1 MAVMKVAVIDYGMGN
16 LRSVA
21 RALEHVGA
29 ESVVVTDNPAVIQG
43 CSRVVFPGQGAV
55 RDCMSALQAH
65 DLLGVLEQVMADRP
79 FLGICMGMQALMER
93 SEENQGVTALG
104 RFAGT
109 VRHFRALTAD
119 NPALKIPH
127 MGWNGV
133 EQSQAHPLW
142 AGIANGE
149 RFYFVHSYFVDP
161 CSPDIVYGES
171 EYGGRFAAAIG
182 AENVFA
188 TQFHPEKSQQSGLR
202 LLQNFLAWDG
212 QACN

>member
-1 MAVMKVAVIDYGMGN
+1 MKVAVIDYGMGN

-29 ESVVVTDNPAVIQG
+29 SSVQVTDDPSVIRN
-43 CSRVVFPGQGAV
+43 CARVVFPGQGAV

-104 RFAGT
+104 RFAGS

-119 NPALKIPH
+119 DPALKIPH
-127 MGWNGV
+127 MGWNRV
-133 EQSQAHPLW
+133 VQSQPHPLW
-142 AGIANGE
+142 AGIADLE

-161 CSPDIVYGES
+161 DLREIVYGES

-182 AENVFA
+182 AGNVFA

-202 LLQNFLAWDG
+202 LLQNFLSWDG
-212 QACN
+212 QPCN

>member
-1 MAVMKVAVIDYGMGN
+1 MGN

-29 ESVVVTDNPAVIQG
+29 ESVQVTDNPSVIRD
-43 CSRVVFPGQGAV
+43 CARVVFPGQGAV

-65 DLLGVLEQVMADRP
+65 DLLDVLAQVMADRP

-104 RFAGT
+104 RFAGS
-109 VRHFRALTAD
+109 VRHFSALTAGD
-119 NPALKIPH
+119 SALKIPH
-127 MGWNGV
+127 MGWNRV
-133 EQSQAHPLW
+133 RQSQRHPLW
-142 AGIANGE
+142 QGIADDE

-161 CSPDIVYGES
+161 DSRDIVYGES

-182 AENVFA
+182 AGNVFA
-188 TQFHPEKSQQSGLR
+188 TQFHPEKSQQPGLR
-202 LLQNFLAWDG
+202 LLQNFLSWDG

>member
-1 MAVMKVAVIDYGMGN
+1 MKVAVIDYGMGN

-29 ESVVVTDNPAVIQG
+29 DAVQVTDEPAVIRD
-43 CSRVVFPGQGAV
+43 CARIVFPGQGAV

-93 SEENQGVTALG
+93 SEENQGVAALG
-104 RFAGT
+104 RFNGS
-109 VRHFRALTAD
+109 VRHFRALTGGD
-119 NPALKIPH
+119 PALKIPH
-127 MGWNGV
+127 MGWNRV
-133 EQSQAHPLW
+133 AQLQAHPLW
-142 AGIANGE
+142 AGIADRE

-161 CSPDIVYGES
+161 DSPDIVYGES

-182 AENVFA
+182 AGNVFA
-188 TQFHPEKSQQSGLR
+188 TQFHPEKSQQPGLR
-202 LLQNFLAWDG
+202 LLQNFLSWDG
-212 QACN
+212 QPCN